1 MNRGDAMSPLDEQD
15 AERGDAPL
23 GIIAG
28 SGYLDGVDPSA
39 LGVPVIE
46 AAIETSQGVVTVQ
59 RADAFVFLRRH
70 GTDGYH
76 PPHRVPHHAHLLA
89 LRALG
94 AREVVGLTS
103 VGALRDEYAPGTVMV
118 PEDYLSTHPPPTF
131 AREGEA
137 LHIVPEL
144 DAGLRR
150 RLEGVARRVMAAG
163 SVPGPT
169 AVVASGVYAETR
181 GPRFETRAEVRALAR
196 DADVVGMT
204 AASEATLAQE
214 LGLRYAILSI
224 VDNWAH
230 GVTDEPLSLEGFR
243 ARQEENRRLA
253 AAILSEIIRTGGAP
267 VRTHTDAQASSDS
280 DQPGTMT

>member
-1 MNRGDAMSPLDEQD
+1 MNPKDEQD
-15 AERGDAPL
+15 PEGDAPL

-39 LGVPVIE
+39 LGVPVIDE
-46 AAIETSQGVVTVQ
+46 AIETPRGTVQ
-59 RADAFVFLRRH
+59 VQRTEAFVFLRRH

-76 PPHRVPHHAHLLA
+76 PPHRVPHHAHLLG
-89 LRALG
+89 LRRLG
-94 AREVVGLTS
+94 VREVVGLTS
-103 VGALRDEYAPGTVMV
+103 VGSLRGELAPGTVMV

-131 AREGEA
+131 AREDEA

-150 RLEGVARRVMAAG
+150 RLEGIARRVMAVD

-169 AVVASGVYAETR
+169 AVVAGGVYAETR

-253 AAILSEIIRTGGAP
+253 AAILNEIIRSGNAP
-267 VRTHTDAQASSDS
+267 DRTS
-280 DQPGTMT
+280 